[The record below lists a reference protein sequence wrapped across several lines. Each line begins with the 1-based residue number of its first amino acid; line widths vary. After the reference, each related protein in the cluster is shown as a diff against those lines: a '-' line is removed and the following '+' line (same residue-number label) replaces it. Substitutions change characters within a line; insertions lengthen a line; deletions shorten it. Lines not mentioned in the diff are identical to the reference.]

1 MNLQE
6 LVGEKQEV
14 GEVLERSF
22 TSSFAAPGMLPPPR
36 TEEVLDRF
44 PSGVQNLGLLEYL
57 EWLFFTVAGLD
68 A

>member
-14 GEVLERSF
+14 REALERSF

-44 PSGVQNLGLLEYL
+44 PSGVQNSGISTYL
-57 EWLFFTVAGLD
+57 EWLSITVSGLD